1 MNDSFIVGLDIGGT
15 FTDAVALSPLTGR
28 LITAKAPTTPRDLR
42 EGMSNALASLA
53 DEAGIPLESFLSRV
67 SRFAH
72 ATTQTSNVMFTWS
85 GAEVGMITT
94 RGFRDELLIMRARGR
109 VAGLSTAER
118 RHLQATDKPP
128 HVVAPHRIVE
138 VAERVD
144 RDGSVLV
151 QLDRAQVS
159 RVVQSLLSDGVR
171 AIAVCLLWSPRN
183 PSHELAVEEVIRQI
197 DPTVHISLSH
207 RIAPVLGEYERG
219 ATTAVNAYVAPVVEA
234 YLRSVE
240 QDLRDG
246 GLSRPMMVIQADG
259 GSTLAN
265 SVLPVRTIESGPA
278 AGMVAVKA
286 LSDAIGES
294 EVIAT
299 DVGGTTFKVGLL
311 TAGRWNVARETV
323 INQYTLA
330 LPMVDLVSIG
340 AGGGSVAWVDETRL
354 RVGPHS
360 AAADPGPA
368 CYGLGGE
375 MPTVTDA
382 DVALGFIGT
391 DRLLGGRI
399 KLNRD
404 LACSA
409 IREHVAAPM
418 FGGDVMGAAAAIRRI
433 VDAQMT
439 GLVRKTT
446 LERGY
451 DPRRFVLMAY
461 GGSGPV
467 HAADY
472 AAGLGI
478 RRVVI
483 PAAATVYSALGAA
496 TSDVRFSLERP
507 IQESAKDGDS
517 LRSSLREMAHDVTAT
532 IARLDVASQIR
543 LEYWADVRYE
553 KQLHSIRIEIDAE
566 AVGPSQIADRFLVR
580 YRELYGTGALLP
592 DVGVR
597 VLRVGVDGI
606 GVMETP
612 ELPTLEPDARKAVA
626 PTRRELF
633 WPAADVLR
641 ETDVWDGSSLAPEV
655 AVVGPALIEFPGTTV
670 AVPHGARATTD
681 RYGNVALE
689 LSGAA

>member
-1 MNDSFIVGLDIGGT
+1 VNDEFIVGLDIGGT
-15 FTDAVALSPLTGR
+15 FTDAAALSPNSGR
-28 LITAKAPTTPRDLR
+28 LITAKAPTTPQDMRV
-42 EGMSNALASLA
+42 GMSNAISSLA
-53 DEAGIPLESFLSRV
+53 DEVGIPVSEFLGKV
-67 SRFAH
+67 GRFAH

-85 GAEVGMITT
+85 GARVGLITT

-109 VAGLSTAER
+109 VAGLSASER
-118 RHLQATDKPP
+118 RHLQATNKPP
-128 HVVAPHRIVE
+128 HVVAPEHIVE

-144 RDGSVLV
+144 RDGSILV
-151 QLDRAQVS
+151 PLQRSDVKRA
-159 RVVQSLLSDGVR
+159 VQSLLADGVT

-183 PSHELAVEEVIRQI
+183 PAHELQVEEAIREVDRNLQ
-197 DPTVHISLSH
+197 VSLSH
-207 RIAPVLGEYERG
+207 RIAPVLGEYERA
-219 ATTAVNAYVAPVVEA
+219 ATTAVNAYVAPVVDA

-240 QDLRDG
+240 QDLHHA
-246 GLSRPMMVIQADG
+246 GLSRPTMVIQADG
-259 GSTLAN
+259 GSTLAD
-265 SVLPVRTIESGPA
+265 SVVPVRTIESGPA

-286 LSDAIGES
+286 LSEAIGES
-294 EVIAT
+294 NVIAT

-311 TAGRWNVARETV
+311 TEGRWNVARETV

-340 AGGGSVAWVDETRL
+340 AGGGSVAWVDGTRL
-354 RVGPHS
+354 RVGPQS

-368 CYGLGGE
+368 CYGLGGDL
-375 MPTVTDA
+375 PTVTDA
-382 DVALGFIGT
+382 DVALGYIGT

-409 IREHVAAPM
+409 IHDRVASAL
-418 FGGDVMGAAAAIRRI
+418 FGGDVTSAAAAVRRI

-478 RRVVI
+478 QRVIV

-496 TSDVRFSLERP
+496 LSDIRYSLERP
-507 IQESAKDGDS
+507 INESLSDGNS
-517 LRSSLREMAHDVTAT
+517 VRSALDEMASEVTST
-532 IARLDVASQIR
+532 IARLHVTSDIGV
-543 LEYWADVRYE
+543 EYWADVRYE
-553 KQLHSIRIEIDAE
+553 KQLHSIRIDIDPE
-566 AVGPSQIADRFLVR
+566 STDPSQIADRFLTR
-580 YRELYGTGALLP
+580 YRDLYGSGALLP
-592 DVGVR
+592 NVGVR

-606 GVMETP
+606 GVME
-612 ELPTLEPDARKAVA
+612 KAEMPGVAAGSKATA
-626 PTRRELF
+626 PTHREVY
-633 WPAADVLR
+633 WPDGEEWR
-641 ETDVWDGSSLAPEV
+641 TTDVWDGTSLPLSVVV
-655 AVVGPALIEFPGTTV
+655 AGPALIEFPGTTV
-670 AVPHGARATTD
+670 SVPDQAYASRD
-681 RYGNVALE
+681 RYGNVTLDLGGMA
-689 LSGAA
+689 

>member
-15 FTDAVALSPLTGR
+15 FTDAVALSPGGR
-28 LITAKAPTTPRDLR
+28 LITAKVPTTPRDLR
-42 EGMSNALASLA
+42 EGMSNAIASLA
-53 DEAGIPLESFLSRV
+53 DDAGIPLGTFLSRV

-85 GAEVGMITT
+85 GANVGMLTT

-109 VAGLSTAER
+109 VAGLSAAER

-128 HVVAPHRIVE
+128 HVVAPRRIVE

-151 QLDRAQVS
+151 QLDRAQVT
-159 RVVQSLLSDGVR
+159 RVVQTLLSDGVR

-183 PSHELAVEEVIRQI
+183 PSHELAVEEVIREI
-197 DPTVHISLSH
+197 DPTIHISLSH

-219 ATTAVNAYVAPVVEA
+219 ATTAVNAYVAPIVEA

-240 QDLRDG
+240 EDLQDA

-259 GSTLAN
+259 GSTLAKN
-265 SVLPVRTIESGPA
+265 VLPVRTIESGPA

-286 LSDAIGES
+286 LSDAIGELD
-294 EVIAT
+294 VIAT

-311 TAGRWNVARETV
+311 TDGRWNVARETV

-340 AGGGSVAWVDETRL
+340 AGGGSVAWVDESRL
-354 RVGPHS
+354 RVGPQS
-360 AAADPGPA
+360 AAAEPGPA
-368 CYGLGGE
+368 CYGLGGDL
-375 MPTVTDA
+375 PTVTDA
-382 DVALGFIGT
+382 DVALGYIGT

-399 KLNRD
+399 KLSRD

-409 IREHVAAPM
+409 IREHVAVPL
-418 FGGDVMGAAAAIRRI
+418 FGGDVTAAAAAIRRI

-446 LERGY
+446 LERGF

-478 RRVVI
+478 MRVVI
-483 PAAATVYSALGAA
+483 PAAATVYSALGASM
-496 TSDVRFSLERP
+496 SDVRFSLERP
-507 IQESAKDGDS
+507 IHESLKEGGS
-517 LRSSLREMAHDVTAT
+517 IRSSLKEMAHDVTAT

-553 KQLHSIRIEIDAE
+553 KQLHSIRIAIDAE
-566 AVGPSQIADRFLVR
+566 AVGPSQIADRFLTR
-580 YRELYGTGALLP
+580 YRDLYGSGALLP

-606 GVMETP
+606 GVMETA
-612 ELPTLEPDARKAVA
+612 ELPTLEPEARKAVA
-626 PTRRELF
+626 PLLRQVF
-633 WPAADVLR
+633 WPAADAWR
-641 ETDVWDGSSLAPEV
+641 ETDVWDGSSLPQAVEV
-655 AVVGPALIEFPGTTV
+655 AGPALIEFPGTTV
-670 AVPHGARATTD
+670 AVPHGARATRD

-689 LSGAA
+689 LIGAA